1 MEFSVRVIPDSE
13 KPAVWQSYLIDS
25 SGWLR
30 GFFRRAPVRHLRGF
44 EPIAARYPVL
54 ELIRIRPED
63 SPESPESRE

>member
-13 KPAVWQSYLIDS
+13 KPPVWQSYLNRFEWMASRFFPARAS
-25 SGWLR
+25 SPL
-30 GFFRRAPVRHLRGF
+30 AKF
-44 EPIAARYPVL
+44 EPIAVRYPVL